1 MAHSVMGADFPM
13 GDHDN
18 TKVLMDGAF
27 VPWKD
32 ANLHVSTHAFLYGTA
47 VFEGIRAY
55 WNEKENELFVW
66 CLREHAERLERNARM
81 MGFDPVPTSAQIQE
95 WVVRLLA
102 ENGFRQDVYI
112 RPVVYL
118 GEGTVRVRPT
128 NQNVRTLIFAFVLK
142 KYFEKEGLRCMV
154 SSWIRPQSSVL
165 PPMGKVNGAYANSF
179 LASTEATR
187 AGYDEAIRL
196 NHRGL
201 VSEGPAENFFLV
213 RGGTLI
219 TPPFSADILDGV
231 TRGVVLELAGDLGLP
246 VLERDI
252 PRVELY
258 AADEMFFCGTG
269 VEIEPI
275 ISIDGRRVGQ
285 GKPGPIAGKVG
296 DRFRAAVRGG
306 VPKYRPRLTPVYAPA
321 VVRAR

>member
-1 MAHSVMGADFPM
+1 MGAEFRM
-13 GDHDN
+13 GDHDD
-18 TKVLMDGAF
+18 TKVLMDGRF
-27 VPWKD
+27 VPWKE

-81 MGFDPVPTSAQIQE
+81 MGFDPVPTSAQVQE

-187 AGYDEAIRL
+187 AGYDEAIML

-231 TRGVVLELAGDLGLP
+231 TRGVVLELASDLGVP

-275 ISIDGRRVGQ
+275 FSIDGRRVGD
-285 GKPGPIAGKVG
+285 GKPGGITSKVR
-296 DRFRAAVRGG
+296 DRFRAAVRGE
-306 VPKYRPRLTPVYAPA
+306 VPKFRARLTPVFKPA